1 MVQSCC
7 QEKSIKQLQEAFLQ
21 IEDDLDLFDLRVNG
35 VYIWQYLRFRVF
47 SKIVESLAIYGQAHT
62 KMDTDIGGLT
72 SMAWLALKHSLARNA
87 LIGKSKDVLVIC
99 HARRKLME
107 DKRYWD
113 IYTDLLLPQLKGL
126 NLDAQAIEGFHEGAH
141 LMPAKTAGLKYFD
154 FVFALAYARSK
165 FLKVSLTEPER
176 SALADVGRRI
186 KAETGAGVDVTGMAL
201 EKLRIRNG
209 FRPVLKRMLKSYRP
223 KLVLELCYYN
233 TVNMVLNELCKELGI
248 TTVELQHGTICPCHM
263 AYDFPKLKRQLEVFP
278 EYFLSFGKYWEDC
291 TNLPLPK
298 NHIFTCGYPY
308 LETEYK
314 KYKKTKNNKQVL
326 FISQGTIGKEL
337 SKIAVEFAEKG
348 DYDVVYKLHPG
359 EYSRWKE
366 EYPWLLESKVK
377 VIDNDNEPFYK
388 LLAESYAQ
396 VGVYSTAIYEGLV
409 FGLRTFIAELPGWEN
424 MADLIDGGYA
434 VKVVD
439 AAGLSRSLK
448 SGKGK
453 KLNVDYFFKKDSLS
467 RQKRCIHDILEKK
480 IINS

>member
-1 MVQSCC
+1 MKLK
-7 QEKSIKQLQEAFLQ
+7 EIGGKFRK
-21 IEDDLDLFDLRVNG
+21 IEDDLNLFALKIDG
-35 VYIWQYLRFRVF
+35 VYVWQYIRPFVFDEILKKRGDYGVAHTGLDKGPKKFMGMFLGIIKNLKRNFIFGSEREILFFSVGRKKKGDDGGYWNLFIDYLVDDLTSSSQSLEIPFEGRHLEPPKDKKVKYLDALMMFGWIFRKLIKVKF
-47 SKIVESLAIYGQAHT
+47 TNDEEDRIMWLEHKINKEFGISINLMDELKDRLKKRREYLLILDFILTIYKPKAIVE
-62 KMDTDIGGLT
+62 
-72 SMAWLALKHSLARNA
+72 
-87 LIGKSKDVLVIC
+87 V
-99 HARRKLME
+99 
-107 DKRYWD
+107 
-113 IYTDLLLPQLKGL
+113 
-126 NLDAQAIEGFHEGAH
+126 
-141 LMPAKTAGLKYFD
+141 
-154 FVFALAYARSK
+154 
-165 FLKVSLTEPER
+165 
-176 SALADVGRRI
+176 
-186 KAETGAGVDVTGMAL
+186 
-201 EKLRIRNG
+201 
-209 FRPVLKRMLKSYRP
+209 
-223 KLVLELCYYN
+223 CYYGME
-233 TVNMVLNELCKELGI
+233 NMVLNELCKDKGI
-248 TTVELQHGTICPCHM
+248 ATMELQHGTMGPYHM
-263 AYDFPKLKRQLEVFP
+263 AYDFPKGVKLDVFP
-278 EYFLSFGKYWEDC
+278 DYFLSFGKYWEDC